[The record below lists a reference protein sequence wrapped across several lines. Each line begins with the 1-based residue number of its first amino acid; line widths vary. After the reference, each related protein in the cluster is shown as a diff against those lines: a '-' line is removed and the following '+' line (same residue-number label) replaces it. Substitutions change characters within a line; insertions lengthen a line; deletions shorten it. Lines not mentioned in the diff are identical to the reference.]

1 MRRGYLLGAEA
12 GSPLLRVT
20 VTKIDDVAELK
31 VEGCVVGE
39 AAVELWAECQ
49 RQKRAGR
56 RIRLDLDGVR
66 LIDSAGVVKL
76 RRLMRQGVE
85 VVNASLLVSALLTDE
100 K

>member
-1 MRRGYLLGAEA
+1 
-12 GSPLLRVT
+12 LLRVT
-20 VTKIDDVAELK
+20 VRKIDDVAELK
-31 VEGCVVGE
+31 VEGCIVGE

-66 LIDSAGVVKL
+66 LIDPAGVVKV
-76 RRLMRQGVE
+76 RRLMRQDVE
-85 VVNASLLVSALLTDE
+85 VVNASLLVSALLTDD

>member
-1 MRRGYLLGAEA
+1 
-12 GSPLLRVT
+12 LLRVT
-20 VTKIDDVAELK
+20 VRKIDDVAELK

-49 RQKRAGR
+49 RQKRAER

-66 LIDSAGVVKL
+66 LIDPAGVVKV
-76 RRLMRQGVE
+76 RRLMRQDVE
-85 VVNASLLVSALLTDE
+85 VVNASLLVSALLTDD

>member
-1 MRRGYLLGAEA
+1 
-12 GSPLLRVT
+12 LLRVT

-31 VEGCVVGE
+31 VEGCIVGE

-66 LIDSAGVVKL
+66 LIDPAGVVKV
-76 RRLMRQGVE
+76 RRLMRQDVE
-85 VVNASLLVSALLTDE
+85 VVNASLLVSALLTDD

>member
-1 MRRGYLLGAEA
+1 
-12 GSPLLRVT
+12 LLRVT

-31 VEGCVVGE
+31 VEGCIVGE

-49 RQKRAGR
+49 RQKRAER

-66 LIDSAGVVKL
+66 LIDPAGVVKV
-76 RRLMRQGVE
+76 RRLMRQDVE
-85 VVNASLLVSALLTDE
+85 VVNASLLVSALLTDD